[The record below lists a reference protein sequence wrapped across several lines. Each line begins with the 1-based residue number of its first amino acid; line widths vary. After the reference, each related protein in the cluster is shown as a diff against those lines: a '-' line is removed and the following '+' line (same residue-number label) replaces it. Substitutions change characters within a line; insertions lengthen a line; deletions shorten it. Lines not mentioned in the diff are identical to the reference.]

1 MTILDTALRAT
12 PAFFG
17 PNLFNKHADRASDL
31 LIANAT
37 AHALRHRLYDMDP
50 RSRVVTAGSD
60 DTIEETIEFGIWAPG
75 MATSV
80 NFDYFMMLNHNIKE
94 MTVEYSN
101 TNGAPWTQLYTSAAI
116 ATTYTRVSSATLLA
130 ADRFRIRM
138 LKTQVIPDI
147 STAND
152 EKRVGGITINE
163 LLLQPSMGMKTFTRH
178 PPMIGHK
185 TARMADN
192 TPRRSRKFRSDAS
205 FTLDS
210 FSLSFVGVQ
219 DAELEE
225 FREIFK
231 HGLGPILFVPEPG
244 RRPGEAYLCDVIP
257 GTYSDNYMVPGNQDA
272 GSVVAFD
279 LEEVGGA
286 S

>member
-1 MTILDTALRAT
+1 VTILDTALRAT

-17 PNLFNKHADRASDL
+17 PNLLNRHADRASDL
-31 LIANAT
+31 IIANAT

-50 RSRVVTAGSD
+50 RSRVQTAGSD
-60 DTIEETIEFGIWAPG
+60 DTIEENIEFGLWAPG

-80 NFDYFMMLNHNIKE
+80 DFDYFAMLNHNIKE

-101 TNGAPWTQLYTSAAI
+101 TNGAPWTNLLTSAAI
-116 ATTYTRVSSATLLA
+116 ATTYTRVSSASLLA

-138 LKTQVIPDI
+138 LKTQVE
-147 STAND
+147 NE
-152 EKRVGGITINE
+152 EKKLGGITINK
-163 LLLQPSMGMKTFTRH
+163 LLLQPSMGMKTFTRI
-178 PPMIGHK
+178 PPMVGHK
-185 TARMADN
+185 SARMADN

-219 DAELEE
+219 DDELEE

-257 GTYSDNYMVPGNQDA
+257 NTYSDNYMQIGNPEA

-279 LEEVGGA
+279 LEEVGY
-286 S
+286 SS